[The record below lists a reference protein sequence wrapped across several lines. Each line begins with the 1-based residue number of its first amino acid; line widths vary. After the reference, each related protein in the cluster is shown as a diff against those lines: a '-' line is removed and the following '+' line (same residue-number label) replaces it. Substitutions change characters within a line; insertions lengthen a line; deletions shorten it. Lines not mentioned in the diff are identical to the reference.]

1 MTAMTAMIEARG
13 IVVRHGRDPVL
24 HGVDAAVRAGRVLA
38 VLGPNGAGKSTLL
51 GALAGDLRPAAG
63 SLTFDG
69 RPLAGWRPRDLARHR
84 AVLPQNA
91 VAAPD
96 FLVEEVVA
104 LGRLPFARSA
114 EALDDARAVADALRD
129 AGAEALAGRLYGALS
144 GGERQRVQWA
154 RLLAQIW
161 SRTTRPGAVLLD
173 EPTAAMD
180 LAHQTA
186 LLREARALA
195 GRGLAVA
202 AVLHDVNA
210 AALYA
215 DDALLLRDGRVVGS
229 GPVAELLQPSP
240 LTACFGVPV
249 ERLTRADGRPAFVVG

>member
-1 MTAMTAMIEARG
+1 MTAMIEARG

-69 RPLAGWRPRDLARHR
+69 RPLAGWRPRDLARRR

-104 LGRLPFARSA
+104 LGRLPFA
-114 EALDDARAVADALRD
+114 
-129 AGAEALAGRLYGALS
+129 
-144 GGERQRVQWA
+144 
-154 RLLAQIW
+154 
-161 SRTTRPGAVLLD
+161 
-173 EPTAAMD
+173 
-180 LAHQTA
+180 
-186 LLREARALA
+186 
-195 GRGLAVA
+195 
-202 AVLHDVNA
+202 
-210 AALYA
+210 
-215 DDALLLRDGRVVGS
+215 
-229 GPVAELLQPSP
+229 
-240 LTACFGVPV
+240 
-249 ERLTRADGRPAFVVG
+249 